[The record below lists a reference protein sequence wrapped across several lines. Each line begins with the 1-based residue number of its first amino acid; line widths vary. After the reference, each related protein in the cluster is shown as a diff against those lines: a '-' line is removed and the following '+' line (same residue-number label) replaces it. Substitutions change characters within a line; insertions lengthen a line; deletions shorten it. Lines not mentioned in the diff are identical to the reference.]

1 MLYATYPNPR
11 NASLMIS
18 HLQWEIPWR
27 RAWQPSRVFL
37 PGESLGQGS
46 LVGYSSWGP
55 KGIRHNLATKQQQ
68 NKRINCDKLTRAKKT
83 GEKRRDDKKDVSMF
97 FERKQMNE

>member
-1 MLYATYPNPR
+1 M
-11 NASLMIS
+11 
-18 HLQWEIPWR
+18 
-27 RAWQPSRVFL
+27 

-97 FERKQMNE
+97 FEREQMNE